1 MPMPVPMPMPFTVEL
16 FELMV
21 PSSSSISTFSMKSF
35 NNSRELEESPLPLQ
49 LYQVI
54 PLTSAL

>member
-1 MPMPVPMPMPFTVEL
+1 MPMPFTVEL